1 MLLLPHRFFLLGAP
15 YKICC
20 LIHVFI
26 GGAITYE
33 EARGLEEIGM
43 IECHT
48 LKKTFP
54 WNIIH
59 GIADN
64 NPNLDLYYFDAVSY
78 LDNRA
83 EDFLHNLLE
92 GGI

>member
-1 MLLLPHRFFLLGAP
+1 MAREMKDSG
-15 YKICC
+15 
-20 LIHVFI
+20 VQWI
-26 GGAITYE
+26 G
-33 EARGLEEIGM
+33 EIPVDWQIM
-43 IECHT
+43 RI
-48 LKKTFP
+48 KY
-54 WNIIH
+54 
-59 GIADN
+59 IADN